1 MRGKKRSSERDKAKE
16 IFIKSGGTIAL
27 KDIAAQLGVSE
38 GTVRGWKFKDDWNGT
53 LNGTLQKNQS
63 ERSEKKSSKSTR
75 VKNKTTINA
84 PECDAGNTALETQ
97 NNSVAKTNLTRKGGA
112 PIGSKNAAGNKG
124 GPPKNKKAL
133 KYGEFVSVFFTP
145 DIIDETE
152 KAIIEMDFDIYAHQ
166 LVLIDTLKIREKRI
180 LQEMRQIK
188 DTPGG
193 MLIESVTKEKGT
205 TDFTYKKRD
214 KDGKARDG
222 DGSTE
227 VIDKAAHVAVS
238 EAERRLKLGEALT
251 RVQGRLQKA
260 LEVWH
265 KMQMDFE
272 RLEIDREKLE
282 LHRQRITGQI
292 DLEELLDGD
301 DFELGD

>member
-1 MRGKKRSSERDKAKE
+1 MPRKRSPNRDKALE
-16 IFIKSGGTIAL
+16 MFINKDGKIENRRIAEH
-27 KDIAAQLGVSE
+27 LGEDEKLVATWKHRDKWLEKLNDVHQMSNDVHQTQVNKPVVSKKKN
-38 GTVRGWKFKDDWNGT
+38 TTLNATKNGT
-53 LNGTLQKNQS
+53 S
-63 ERSEKKSSKSTR
+63 ENAKAEKT
-75 VKNKTTINA
+75 
-84 PECDAGNTALETQ
+84 
-97 NNSVAKTNLTRKGGA
+97 KTNLIKKVGA
-112 PIGSKNAAGNKG
+112 PFGSKNAAGNKGGLG

-133 KYGEFVSVFFTP
+133 KYGEFVSIFFTP

-152 KAIIEMDFDIYAHQ
+152 RAIIEMDFDVFVHQ
-166 LVLIDTLKIREKRI
+166 LILIDTLKIREKRI
-180 LQEMRQIK
+180 LQEIQQIK

-205 TDFTYKKRD
+205 TDFKYRNRD
-214 KDGKARDG
+214 KDGKPRDG
-222 DGSTE
+222 DGSGSIE
-227 VIDKAAHVAVS
+227 VIDKATHVAVS

-301 DFELGD
+301 DFDLGD

>member
-1 MRGKKRSSERDKAKE
+1 MPRKRSPNRDQAWEMFK
-16 IFIKSGGTIAL
+16 KSGGKIENRRIAEH
-27 KDIAAQLGVSE
+27 LGEDEKLVA
-38 GTVRGWKFKDDWNGT
+38 TWKHRDKWLER
-53 LNGTLQKNQS
+53 LNDVHQSSNDVHQTQKNKSAVSKKKNLHLNTDKNETS
-63 ERSEKKSSKSTR
+63 ET
-75 VKNKTTINA
+75 VKNSKT
-84 PECDAGNTALETQ
+84 
-97 NNSVAKTNLTRKGGA
+97 KTNSQNPKARPGNKNAVGNRGGTGA
-112 PIGSKNAAGNKG
+112 PPMNKN
-124 GPPKNKKAL
+124 AL

-152 KAIIEMDFDIYAHQ
+152 RAIIEMDFDIYAHQ
-166 LVLIDTLKIREKRI
+166 LILIDTLKIREKRI
-180 LQEMRQIK
+180 LQEMQQIK

-227 VIDKAAHVAVS
+227 VIDKATHAAVS

-301 DFELGD
+301 DFGLGD